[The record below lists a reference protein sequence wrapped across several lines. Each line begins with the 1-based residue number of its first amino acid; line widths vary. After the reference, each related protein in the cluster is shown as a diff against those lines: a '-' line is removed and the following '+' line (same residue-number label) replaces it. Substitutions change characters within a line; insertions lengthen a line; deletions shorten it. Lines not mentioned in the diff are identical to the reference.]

1 MSLRPSAADA
11 ADAAAADTPHH
22 CHHRHCHRP
31 PRPSDARRSR
41 FDAVLRARDRTTGCG
56 FSPELGT
63 AAPCGIV
70 LVYCDDAGR
79 FDTIAVLTSKTQ
91 EALNLDDHKAVAPQ
105 DFNEMELTVLQ
116 GMRTYLPGPFYH
128 NVFLAPGPTLN
139 AADPSWSLAQRAA
152 VGQVMLMD
160 ATPLVGPLLD
170 AKLALA
176 IAPVV
181 ELAHEYANEGRPNV
195 AVVPFR
201 KTSQSFAE
209 VIKLFSA

>member
-1 MSLRPSAADA
+1 MSLRSPADA
-11 ADAAAADTPHH
+11 YTSH
-22 CHHRHCHRP
+22 P
-31 PRPSDARRSR
+31 PPSRPSDARRSR

-79 FDTIAVLTSKTQ
+79 FDTISVLTSKTQ

-105 DFNEMELTVLQ
+105 DFDELELAMLQ
-116 GMRTYLPGPFYH
+116 SMRTYVPGPFYH
-128 NVFLAPGPTLN
+128 NVFLAPGPVLYS
-139 AADPSWSLAQRAA
+139 DPSWSLAQSAA

-170 AKLALA
+170 DKLARA

-181 ELAHEYANEGRPNV
+181 ELAHEYANEKRPNV

-201 KTSQSFAE
+201 KMGQSFEEA
-209 VIKLFSA
+209 ILLLKT